1 MDATHIRGRKTLDGL
16 CNVVSLTGAVAFEK
30 VTKVRIRQVHL
41 DSDPKWSVRTDTC
54 QTVRMTIRAG
64 IEAFVQTTCRSALMI
79 W

>member
-1 MDATHIRGRKTLDGL
+1 MPLTSIGLLKKGTDDGL

-54 QTVRMTIRAG
+54 QTVRMTIRAE
-64 IEAFVQTTCRSALMI
+64 IEARELLV
-79 W
+79 